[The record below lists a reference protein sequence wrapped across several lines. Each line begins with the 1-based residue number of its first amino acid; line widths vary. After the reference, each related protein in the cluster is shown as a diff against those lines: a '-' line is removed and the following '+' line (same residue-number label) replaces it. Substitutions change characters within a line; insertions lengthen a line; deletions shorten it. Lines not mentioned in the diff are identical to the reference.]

1 MRDTFAAWA
10 LRRGVDLR
18 TVQAWLGH
26 EDISVTGRYLAPEE
40 HDVQQDR
47 INRAFGDKSYAAV
60 AS

>member
-1 MRDTFAAWA
+1 M
-10 LRRGVDLR
+10 RRGVDLR